1 MKNFIYIEPRIPNRF
16 IEYLDPK
23 FYDSLPSKMPLG
35 FLPWEEVENG
45 IEARNALLSYMQRR
59 NSAYFHVPNYIPTV
73 NDVYGLLDCDLSKEL
88 RKAARRVFVLAGL
101 QFPRL
106 YYAKV

>member
-1 MKNFIYIEPRIPNRF
+1 MNRVIYIEPRIPIRF

-45 IEARNALLSYMQRR
+45 IEARDALLSYMQRR

-73 NDVYGLLDCDLSKEL
+73 NDVFRLPNCDLNKDL
-88 RKAARRVFVLAGL
+88 RKAARKVFARAGL

-106 YYAKV
+106 YYAKI